1 MRYTLKRA
9 TNADR
14 AFAERLHEE
23 CYRDVVRCQFG
34 AWDSAVQS
42 RFFEQK
48 WQPEHY
54 CIIMFE
60 EEAIGVL
67 ALHDGSRSFAPFG
80 DSDLSVVPRQR
91 YRFSDSGRSDRA
103 RTEAEEFCPV
113 AGVALQSGTST
124 L

>member
-23 CYRDVVRCQFG
+23 CYRDVVTRQFG

-54 CIIMFE
+54 SIIMFE
-60 EEAIGVL
+60 DEAIGVL
-67 ALHDGSRSFAPFG
+67 AVHDGPDHLLLSEIQICPSHQGRGIGSAIVV
-80 DSDLSVVPRQR
+80 DLIER
-91 YRFSDSGRSDRA
+91 GRKQKISLRLQVLPCSRA
-103 RTEAEEFCPV
+103 R
-113 AGVALQSGTST
+113 
-124 L
+124 